1 MADRDNVLVWI
12 DLEMTGLEPET
23 CAIVEMAMILTD
35 PELNELTKPLDI
47 CIWQPDSVLETM
59 EPFVRKMHTKT
70 GLLDKIRAST
80 VSLKDAE
87 QEALAVLSEHTNYR
101 MSRLCGNSVWQ
112 DRRFLMKYMPRFEG
126 YMHYRQVDVS
136 TIKEL
141 AGWWYNTSHAK
152 PDAAQHTALFDIQ
165 QSLEELKFYR
175 GKIFK

>member
-1 MADRDNVLVWI
+1 MANRNNVLVWI
-12 DLEMTGLEPET
+12 DLEMTGLDPET
-23 CAIVEMAMILTD
+23 CVIVEMAMILTD

-59 EPFVRKMHTKT
+59 TPFVRKMHTKT
-70 GLLDKIRAST
+70 GLVDKIRTST
-80 VSLKDAE
+80 VGLEDAE
-87 QEALAVLSEHTNYR
+87 QEALAVLSKHADYR
-101 MSRLCGNSVWQ
+101 TARLCGNSVWQ

-141 AGWWYNTSHAK
+141 AGWWYKTSYAK
-152 PDAAQHTALFDIQ
+152 SEDAHHTALFDIR

-175 GKIFK
+175 SQVFK